1 MIHGRHARL
10 TRSAI
15 LFLAL
20 TCIGKVAG
28 AQENIKPAIP
38 AKDFTTRIW
47 LGSQLLP
54 GYGQIANRQYWK
66 LPVLYG
72 GMGSMIY
79 LESLRTL
86 DGSKISSERIG
97 SFTSPV
103 TKSPVD
109 GYKITHA
116 NGKEITM
123 LYFSPYQK
131 RNSKKAPREF
141 ILVSTS

>member
-1 MIHGRHARL
+1 MGLSSEDEVDADEIPNSQGEFGTTL
-10 TRSAI
+10 T
-15 LFLAL
+15 
-20 TCIGKVAG
+20 
-28 AQENIKPAIP
+28 NPIP
-38 AKDFTTRIW
+38 SDTI
-47 LGSQLLP
+47 
-54 GYGQIANRQYWK
+54 
-66 LPVLYG
+66 
-72 GMGSMIY
+72 MGSMIY